1 MNSFE
6 LILEK
11 NYPFFSQSQEIKQLL
26 KNPLLKKNVWQTVE
40 DLGLKIKDHQKI
52 STINFNGFSQHW
64 FELSVKVYTLV
75 KAKIGF
81 SVSTIKIYVGSLKTF
96 SCFLKTQSIDN
107 PAKISNQTFESF
119 DYYLKTKKITEGTTE
134 GYYKA
139 LCSFFEFCRIENL
152 FNVNTYWF
160 KGKFKLRCPTNEQIN
175 YIPENIWNQLEQNL
189 YYFPETLQRMVLVIR
204 TTGMR
209 IGELLNMPFD
219 CLRKRKSQWRLRFT
233 TEKFN
238 IEDELPIP
246 LELVAV
252 IKEQQYYIR
261 QNLDKDYEKLF
272 CGSNAKTN
280 VSNKLIFQ
288 PQPKV
293 MSGSTFNKWLN
304 RLAKKSNIC
313 SHEGEL
319 WHFTSHQFRRT
330 VATVMT
336 NAGVRDLII
345 QKYLRHRS
353 PNMQRH
359 YKHLL
364 KQVLGEEYQELMREK
379 KYVDIAGKVITTYQP
394 KNPIT
399 ELIRR
404 KMHSFTT
411 QYGEC
416 HRPIVKSPCQTVN
429 ACWRC
434 EHWRTS
440 NEDLVYLKEDLK
452 RVEEELKTAQVLKMV
467 RQQQGLENDQNSL
480 MSCIKGLE
488 KLADND

>member
-1 MNSFE
+1 MNSNE
-6 LILEK
+6 LIPEK
-11 NYPFFSQSQEIKQLL
+11 FYSFLNQNHEIKHLL
-26 KNPLLKKNVWQTVE
+26 KSPLLTKNIWQTVE

-52 STINFNGFSQHW
+52 LTINFNGFSQHW
-64 FELSVKVYTLV
+64 FEILVKTYTLM

-81 SVSTIKIYVGSLKTF
+81 SVSTIHMYVGNLKTF
-96 SCFLKTQSIDN
+96 SYFLKTQSIDN
-107 PAKISNQTFESF
+107 PAKISNQTFENF
-119 DYYLKTKKITEGTTE
+119 DYYLHAKEITEGTID

-139 LCSFFEFCRIENL
+139 LSSFFEFCRLENL

-160 KGKFKLRCPTNEQIN
+160 KGKFKLRCPTNEEID
-175 YIPENIWNQLEQNL
+175 YIPEEIWNQLEQNL
-189 YYFPETLQRMVLVIR
+189 YYFPEPLQRMVLVIR
-204 TTGMR
+204 TIGMR

-219 CLRKRKSQWRLRFT
+219 CLRKRESQWRLRFT
-233 TEKFN
+233 TEKID

-261 QNLDKDYEKLF
+261 QNLDKDYDKLF

-280 VSNKLIFQ
+280 VPNKLVFQ

-293 MSGSTFNKWLN
+293 MSGSTFNNWLN

-313 SHEGEL
+313 SCKGEI
-319 WHFTSHQFRRT
+319 WYFTSHQFRRT

-379 KYVDIAGKVITTYQP
+379 KYVDIAGKVITAYQP
-394 KNPIT
+394 KNPIA
-399 ELIRR
+399 ELIKR
-404 KMHSFTT
+404 KMQQITT

-416 HRPIVKSPCQTVN
+416 HRPIVKSSCQTVN

-434 EHWRTS
+434 EHSQTS
-440 NEDLVYLKEDLK
+440 NDDLIYLKEDLK
-452 RVEEELKTAQVLKMV
+452 RVEEELETAQTLKMI
-467 RQQQGLENDQNSL
+467 RQQQGLESDRNSL
-480 MSCIKGLE
+480 MNCIKGLE

>member
-1 MNSFE
+1 MNSNE
-6 LILEK
+6 LITEK
-11 NYPFFSQSQEIKQLL
+11 VYPFLNQNQEVKHLL
-26 KNPLLKKNVWQTVE
+26 ENSLLKKNIWQTVE

-52 STINFNGFSQHW
+52 LTINFKGFSQQW
-64 FELSVKVYTLV
+64 FEILVKIYTLM
-75 KAKIGF
+75 KAQIGF
-81 SVSTIKIYVGSLKTF
+81 SASTIHIYVGNLKTF
-96 SCFLKTQSIDN
+96 SYFLETQSIDN
-107 PAKISNQTFESF
+107 PAKISNQTFETF
-119 DYYLKTKKITEGTTE
+119 DYYLRAKEITERTID

-139 LCSFFEFCRIENL
+139 LSSFFEFCRLENL
-152 FNVNTYWF
+152 VDVNTYWF
-160 KGKFKLRCPTNEQIN
+160 KGKFKLRGPTNEEIN
-175 YIPENIWNQLEQNL
+175 YIPEEIWNQLEQNL
-189 YYFPETLQRMVLVIR
+189 YYFPEPLQRMVLVIR
-204 TTGMR
+204 RTGMR
-209 IGELLNMPFD
+209 SGELLNMPFD
-219 CLRKRKSQWRLRFT
+219 CLRKRENQWRLRFT
-233 TEKFN
+233 SEKFN

-261 QNLDKDYEKLF
+261 QNLNEDYDKLF
-272 CGSNAKTN
+272 CGSNAKTS
-280 VSNKLIFQ
+280 VPNKLMFQ

-293 MSGSTFNKWLN
+293 MTGSTFNKWLN

-313 SHEGEL
+313 SHEGEF

-379 KYVDIAGKVITTYQP
+379 KYVDIAGKVIITYQP
-394 KNPIT
+394 KNLVT
-399 ELIRR
+399 ELIRK
-404 KMHSFTT
+404 KMYSFTT

-440 NEDLVYLKEDLK
+440 NDDLVYLKEDLK

-467 RQQQGLENDQNSL
+467 RQQQGLESDRNNL
-480 MSCIKGLE
+480 INCIQRLE
-488 KLADND
+488 NFADND